1 MAPRNDTSSHVT
13 AHQIAHAGRLIDE
26 QEKQRCALLMQF
38 KGSIPSPSAQLTPAG
53 RAKVAA
59 VQARTPMASTA
70 LNPADA
76 AIDRIA
82 RQRAALQQRF
92 EEVEQEVAEREE
104 FVSSMQGLGRLQQEQ
119 LAAMRAE
126 AAAKVQEMR
135 QLDGQIRSFD
145 AQLRRAY
152 SHD

>member
-1 MAPRNDTSSHVT
+1 MAPRNDTSSHVA

-38 KGSIPSPSAQLTPAG
+38 KGSIPSPSAQLTAAG
-53 RAKVAA
+53 RAMV
-59 VQARTPMASTA
+59 STA

-119 LAAMRAE
+119 LAAIRAE

-145 AQLRRAY
+145 AQLRKAY